1 VSAITRLTEAEPAC
15 VPSAVPPAVLSLLWA
30 SNPGHDPARAQ
41 RLPSDAA
48 SVRGPA
54 GTQAVGGTEKVTE
67 KMFLADQAPGA
78 GRTGRAAFLVHI
90 YPTGPAMGSRYA
102 LADSPL
108 VIGRGEECDIRIE
121 HDTVSRR
128 HIRVAP
134 SGDGYAVSDLGSTN
148 GTFVNNTPVT
158 RHQLHDGDY
167 LRVGKC
173 IYRFLAGGNVEAEYH
188 EEIYR
193 LAIIDALT
201 NLHNKRYL
209 VEFLQRELARSE
221 RRSAPLSLV
230 LFDIDHFKHVN
241 DSLGHL
247 AGDLILRALAART
260 AAAVRKDEL
269 LARYGGEEFALV
281 LPDTDRGSAAGVA
294 ERLRALVAG
303 QPFHYNGA
311 DCPVTVSLGVATT
324 GGDASHS
331 LQELIEEAD
340 RKLYEAKNLGRN
352 CVCA

>member
-1 VSAITRLTEAEPAC
+1 VSAITPQSDTESAR
-15 VPSAVPPAVLSLLWA
+15 VPSADPPVVLSRPWA
-30 SNPGHDPARAQ
+30 SNTGSDAARAQ
-41 RLPSDAA
+41 RISTQPT
-48 SVRGPA
+48 SVRGPT
-54 GTQAVGGTEKVTE
+54 GTQSVEVTEKVTE
-67 KMFLADQAPGA
+67 IVEQAPGA
-78 GRTGRAAFLVHI
+78 SRTSRPAFLVHI
-90 YPTGPAMGSRYA
+90 YPSGPAMGSRYA
-102 LADSPL
+102 LGDSPL
-108 VIGRGEECDIRIE
+108 VIGRGEDCDIRIE
-121 HDTVSRR
+121 HETVSRR
-128 HIRVAP
+128 HIRIVP
-134 SGDGYAVSDLGSTN
+134 SGNGYAVSDLGSTN
-148 GTFVNNTPVT
+148 GTFVNNAPVL

-209 VEFLQRELARSE
+209 VEFLQRELARSD
-221 RRSAPLSLV
+221 RRGAPLSLI

-241 DSLGHL
+241 DSLGHM
-247 AGDLILRALAART
+247 AGDLILRELAARV

-281 LPDTDRGSAAGVA
+281 LPDTDRAGAADVA
-294 ERLRALVAG
+294 ERLRVLVAG

-311 DCPVTVSLGVATT
+311 DCPVTVSLGVATSH
-324 GGDASHS
+324 GGASHS

-352 CVCA
+352 CTCA